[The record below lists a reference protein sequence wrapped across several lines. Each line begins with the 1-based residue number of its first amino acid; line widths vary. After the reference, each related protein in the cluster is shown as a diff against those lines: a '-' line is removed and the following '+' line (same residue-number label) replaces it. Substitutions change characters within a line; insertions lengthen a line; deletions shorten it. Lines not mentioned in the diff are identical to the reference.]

1 MSVIDNYR
9 KGWALRQLRE
19 AKAELT
25 AAQMNRDMARELI
38 FNATRKAQSAIY
50 HSLGNPSLIT
60 SIVHRNISEGNLI
73 EDPLLKGLVEIE
85 KSVQWIAS
93 PSNSSP
99 ESVMMLAESIIHVA
113 SEIVK
118 LFTDESAN

>member
-1 MSVIDNYR
+1 MSVIDSYR
-9 KGWALRQLRE
+9 RGWALRQLRE

-25 AAQMNRDMARELI
+25 AAQLNRDMARELI

-50 HSLGNPSLIT
+50 HSLGNPASIT
-60 SIVHRNISEGNLI
+60 TIVQQSISEGNLT
-73 EDPLLKGLVEIE
+73 EDPILKSLVEIE

-93 PSNSSP
+93 LPGSSK
-99 ESVMMLAESIIHVA
+99 SAMTVAENIINVA

-118 LFTDESAN
+118 LFTNEPDD

>member
-1 MSVIDNYR
+1 
-9 KGWALRQLRE
+9 LRQLRE

-25 AAQMNRDMARELI
+25 AAQLNRDMARELI

-50 HSLGNPSLIT
+50 HSLGNPASIT
-60 SIVHRNISEGNLI
+60 TIVQQNISEGNLT
-73 EDPLLKGLVEIE
+73 EDPILKSLVEIE

-93 PSNSSP
+93 LPSSSK
-99 ESVMMLAESIIHVA
+99 SAITVAENIIHVA

-118 LFTDESAN
+118 LFANEPDD

>member
-1 MSVIDNYR
+1 MSVIDSYR
-9 KGWALRQLRE
+9 RGWALRQLRE

-25 AAQMNRDMARELI
+25 AAQLNRDMARELI

-50 HSLGNPSLIT
+50 HSLGNPASIT
-60 SIVHRNISEGNLI
+60 TIVQQNISEENLT
-73 EDPLLKGLVEIE
+73 EDPILKSLVEIE

-93 PSNSSP
+93 LPSSSKNAMT
-99 ESVMMLAESIIHVA
+99 VAENIIQVA

-118 LFTDESAN
+118 LFTNEPDD

>member
-1 MSVIDNYR
+1 MSVIDSYR
-9 KGWALRQLRE
+9 RGWALRQLRE

-25 AAQMNRDMARELI
+25 AAQLNRDMARELI

-50 HSLGNPSLIT
+50 HSLGNPASIT
-60 SIVHRNISEGNLI
+60 TIVQQNISEGNLT
-73 EDPLLKGLVEIE
+73 EDPILKSLVEIE

-93 PSNSSP
+93 LPSSSKNAMT
-99 ESVMMLAESIIHVA
+99 VAENIIQVA

-118 LFTDESAN
+118 LFTNEPDD

>member
-1 MSVIDNYR
+1 MSVIDSYR
-9 KGWALRQLRE
+9 RGWALRQLRE

-25 AAQMNRDMARELI
+25 AAQLNRDMARVLI

-50 HSLGNPSLIT
+50 HSLGNPASIT
-60 SIVHRNISEGNLI
+60 TIVQQNISEGNLT
-73 EDPLLKGLVEIE
+73 EDPILKSLVEIE

-93 PSNSSP
+93 LHSS
-99 ESVMMLAESIIHVA
+99 SKSAMTVAENIIHVA

-118 LFTDESAN
+118 LFTNEPDD

>member
-1 MSVIDNYR
+1 MSVIDSYR
-9 KGWALRQLRE
+9 RGWALRQLRE

-25 AAQMNRDMARELI
+25 AAQLNRDMARELI

-50 HSLGNPSLIT
+50 HSLGNPASIT
-60 SIVHRNISEGNLI
+60 TIVQQNISEGNLT
-73 EDPLLKGLVEIE
+73 EDPILKSLVEIE

-93 PSNSSP
+93 LPSSSK
-99 ESVMMLAESIIHVA
+99 SAITVAENIIHVA

-118 LFTDESAN
+118 LFTNEPDD

>member
-9 KGWALRQLRE
+9 RGWALRQLRE

-25 AAQMNRDMARELI
+25 AAQLNRDMARELI

-50 HSLGNPSLIT
+50 HSLGNPASIT
-60 SIVHRNISEGNLI
+60 TIVQQNISEGNLT
-73 EDPLLKGLVEIE
+73 EDPILKSLVEIE

-93 PSNSSP
+93 LPSSSK
-99 ESVMMLAESIIHVA
+99 SAMTVAENIINVA

-118 LFTDESAN
+118 LFTNEPDD

>member
-1 MSVIDNYR
+1 MSVIDSYR
-9 KGWALRQLRE
+9 RGWALRQLRE

-25 AAQMNRDMARELI
+25 AAQLNRDMARELI

-50 HSLGNPSLIT
+50 HSLGNPASIT
-60 SIVHRNISEGNLI
+60 TIVQQNISEANLT
-73 EDPLLKGLVEIE
+73 EDPILKSLVEIE

-93 PSNSSP
+93 LPGSSK
-99 ESVMMLAESIIHVA
+99 SAMTVAENIIHLA

-118 LFTDESAN
+118 LFTNEP

>member
-1 MSVIDNYR
+1 VSVIDSYR
-9 KGWALRQLRE
+9 RGWALRQLRE

-25 AAQMNRDMARELI
+25 AAQLNRDMARELI

-50 HSLGNPSLIT
+50 HSLGNPASIT
-60 SIVHRNISEGNLI
+60 TIVQQNISEENLT
-73 EDPLLKGLVEIE
+73 EDPILKSLVEIE

-93 PSNSSP
+93 LPSSSKNAMT
-99 ESVMMLAESIIHVA
+99 VAENIIQVA

-118 LFTDESAN
+118 LFTNEPDD